1 MKKIWPSGYCWLR
14 TQNLELLISVLQ
26 LPSYSPVRP
35 VCISV
40 PSPTLKIWGMRM
52 LPFLTS
58 KNLLRRDG
66 QGDLLGIHRH
76 AFWFKQASLLSP
88 QSNYCV
94 CLDRASEC
102 AWDRVPALKS
112 ALCILGMP
120 LLIDMNG
127 RNPFWQ
133 HIHYFLICT
142 RKWGYEKLRLI
153 RRRSHENICTKGLH
167 NCSCWV
173 F

>member
-26 LPSYSPVRP
+26 LSSYSQVRP

-58 KNLLRRDG
+58 KNLLRRYG

-88 QSNYCV
+88 QSNYCI

-102 AWDRVPALKS
+102 AWDCVPALKS
-112 ALCILGMP
+112 TLCLHPRYASVDRYEWEKSILTAHP
-120 LLIDMNG
+120 LFSHLNEEMGIWKSQID
-127 RNPFWQ
+127 Q
-133 HIHYFLICT
+133 
-142 RKWGYEKLRLI
+142 
-153 RRRSHENICTKGLH
+153 
-167 NCSCWV
+167 
-173 F
+173 